1 MYYTLTNN
9 PERLRM
15 VENIR
20 TEMVEKMDTRKVLT
34 RTSHTSS
41 KVSLEAGGF
50 TSKNSSF
57 YMC

>member
-1 MYYTLTNN
+1 MYYTLTNT

-20 TEMVEKMDTRKVLT
+20 TEMVEMDTRKVLT

-50 TSKNSSF
+50 TSKKL
-57 YMC
+57 